1 MFFIE
6 DASFHEVQSH
16 MTISNHNNYVAMT
29 TVNPDFYNGLPE
41 DIRALIDETVEEMQP
56 RVFEM
61 QAEMNESLLDSIIND
76 TDNPTEVIELT
87 EAEREEFRTL
97 ALPVR
102 DFFRDEVVG
111 DEGREML
118 ELLEQEIAAHQ

>member
-1 MFFIE
+1 
-6 DASFHEVQSH
+6 
-16 MTISNHNNYVAMT
+16 MT

>member
-1 MFFIE
+1 
-6 DASFHEVQSH
+6 

-41 DIRALIDETVEEMQP
+41 DIRAMIDETVEEMQP
-56 RVFEM
+56 IVFDM
-61 QAEMNESLLDSIIND
+61 QTEMNERLFKSIIDD

-87 EAEREEFRTL
+87 EEEREAFREL
-97 ALPVR
+97 AMPIR

-111 DEGREML
+111 DEGRECL
-118 ELLEQEIAAHQ
+118 NY